1 MRLVGMSFTGQ
12 AEADQPRDFDG
23 IVMEAVTLLKG
34 DGLSKVEAEALRE
47 ALIQGYRW
55 ILVDEYQDIGAEE
68 YALIAA
74 VAGRSLEDPDQRM
87 GLFAVGDDDQN
98 IYAFAGASIEFIRRF
113 EEDYTAKPSYLVE
126 NYRSTAA
133 IIAAAN
139 RVIAPAANR
148 MKADRDI
155 IVNHARRRAPESGM
169 LARLDP
175 VAQGRVQ
182 FLRTG
187 PSLEAQASAAV
198 DELIR
203 LSRLVPDWSWSGAAI
218 IAREWRFLEPVRSY
232 CEAQGIPVQLAS
244 ETMPPLWRLREV
256 QAFLAFLRIAPGK
269 MLTVNAMQTFIASQP
284 VNRWWILIL
293 DAIAALETD
302 WGDKAIPVG
311 EIIELLAEWTRDARQ
326 KQRGL
331 LLLTAHRAKGLE
343 FDDVI
348 ILDGGWDRTS
358 KGEDRDA
365 PRRLF
370 YVAMTRAKRSLAI
383 VSMQDRHPILLDTA
397 ATLLQRSV
405 FADEAAQADCGLR
418 YQVAEP
424 HIVDLSWA
432 GRQTASNPAHQALA
446 RIQTGDPINLM
457 EIGGRWLIRN
467 GEGVVIGRMAQS
479 YRPPAGLRFIRGE
492 AAAIIHWRK
501 LDNAEEFHSR
511 LRREAWEVVLPELVF
526 GP

>member
-1 MRLVGMSFTGQ
+1 
-12 AEADQPRDFDG
+12 
-23 IVMEAVTLLKG
+23 
-34 DGLSKVEAEALRE
+34 
-47 ALIQGYRW
+47 
-55 ILVDEYQDIGAEE
+55 
-68 YALIAA
+68 
-74 VAGRSLEDPDQRM
+74 M

-155 IVNHARRRAPESGM
+155 IINHTRRRTPVGGM

-187 PSLEAQASAAV
+187 PNIDAQASAAV

-232 CEAQGIPVQLAS
+232 CETLGIPVQLSS
-244 ETMPPLWRLREV
+244 ETVPPLWRLREV
-256 QAFLAFLRIAPGK
+256 QTFLAFLRAAPGRIFTIK
-269 MLTVNAMQTFIASQP
+269 AMQAFVSSET
-284 VNRWWILIL
+284 VNRWWNMIS
-293 DAIAALETD
+293 DAIAGLEAD
-302 WGDKAIPVG
+302 WGDKAIPVS
-311 EIIELLAEWTRDARQ
+311 ETIELLAEWVRDTRQ
-326 KQRGL
+326 EQRGL

-343 FDDVI
+343 FEAVV

-397 ATLLQRSV
+397 ATLLHRSIV
-405 FADEAAQADCGLR
+405 ADETAQADCGLR
-418 YQVAEP
+418 YQIAAP
-424 HIVDLSWA
+424 HMVDLSWA
-432 GRQTASNPAHQALA
+432 GRQTASNSAHQALM
-446 RIQTGDPINLM
+446 RIQTGNPIDLV
-457 EIGGRWLIRN
+457 EIDGRWLIRS
-467 GEGVVIGRMAQS
+467 GEGVVIRRMAQS

-501 LDNAEEFHSR
+501 LDNAEEFHSK

-526 GP
+526 GL